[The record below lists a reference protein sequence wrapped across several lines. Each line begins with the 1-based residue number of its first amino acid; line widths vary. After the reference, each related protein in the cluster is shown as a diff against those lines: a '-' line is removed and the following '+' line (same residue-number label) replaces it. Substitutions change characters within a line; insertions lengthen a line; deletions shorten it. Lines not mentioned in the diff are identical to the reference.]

1 MELQKIGDLTVP
13 AELEIREDKVFCL
26 DCGRWE
32 YVSKVEKG
40 YKIAHSTRCDTPVQ
54 PKKEVPK
61 PIKASDLKVAAKAHL
76 KVAAKAHLRG
86 QCIDPDVVLEAY
98 QAGYLSMSDAMNS
111 DY

>member
-1 MELQKIGDLTVP
+1 M
-13 AELEIREDKVFCL
+13 
-26 DCGRWE
+26 
-32 YVSKVEKG
+32 SKVEKG

-76 KVAAKAHLRG
+76 KG